1 MGITRPESKLGKVS
15 LTPLRKSASPSPQ
28 EVVIAHRASHR
39 SGASCHSAISEL
51 QSEVGL
57 QRRLVKQPPSVQSRP
72 SFYSEIGLR
81 RRLVKQPPSVQ
92 SRDSHTSELHSEVGL
107 RRCLATRTPSAQFQN
122 LPHTVHLDLSGN
134 EGCAERNLAVAK
146 IMTFSPRAHV
156 SGWGVTPRVTP
167 AGSDRGSVRSTSSGI
182 SLSPQPS
189 VEVKSSLGLVIEVIW
204 LLIAALILFWLADSF
219 FPISIGSFFPIRV
232 GSGSALLSYP

>member
-39 SGASCHSAISEL
+39 SGSSCHSAISEL

-57 QRRLVKQPPSVQSRP
+57 QRHLVKQPPSVQSRP

-81 RRLVKQPPSVQ
+81 RRLVKQP
-92 SRDSHTSELHSEVGL
+92 
-107 RRCLATRTPSAQFQN
+107 PSAQFQN

-156 SGWGVTPRVTP
+156 SWWGVTPRVTP

-204 LLIAALILFWLADSF
+204 LLIAALVLFWLADSF

-232 GSGSALLSYP
+232 GSRSALLSYP

>member
-39 SGASCHSAISEL
+39 SGSSCHSAISEL

-57 QRRLVKQPPSVQSRP
+57 RRRLVKQPPSVQSRD

-92 SRDSHTSELHSEVGL
+92 SRYSHTSELHSEVGL
-107 RRCLATRTPSAQFQN
+107 RRRLANRTPSAQFQN
-122 LPHTVHLDLSGN
+122 LPHTVHLDLSGK
-134 EGCAERNLAVAK
+134 EGCAERNLAVART
-146 IMTFSPRAHV
+146 MSPRAHI

-167 AGSDRGSVRSTSSGI
+167 AGSDRGSVLSTSSSVL

-204 LLIAALILFWLADSF
+204 LLIAALVLFWLADSF
-219 FPISIGSFFPIRV
+219 FPVSIGSFP
-232 GSGSALLSYP
+232 